1 MYANPDV
8 WCCLLS
14 GQASSGSN
22 LVDCEPIEEGGV
34 VGCHINSNDGTVTFY
49 RNDEFLLQFDN
60 LNEHPAMVPGDG
72 MGRGEYADPMSRGV
86 RPFVCL
92 ETGGDSIYFIGS
104 KSEESVITYP
114 ESDPQCRSSFSGRV
128 INGNFEGLCEQHIWG
143 QDGRWVGHYRDGIR
157 EGTHLWVTP
166 KPPTK
171 GTDLVPETASDTIPE
186 KSPGSELPSLK
197 GLEAK
202 VTLPVTEA
210 EVAVS
215 PPANPAVLP
224 PLVPTPSSTIPPET
238 APPGE
243 IPSNIISPEG
253 TSSGETP
260 ANIVPPDVTPSQSL
274 PALALSSLSSEEF
287 TVISKYELYEHGVF
301 IRALTEQEIDKD
313 PVVAECLKSIEEERE
328 KIMLER
334 LAALCGAVPP
344 PGAGADKKKKN
355 AKKTKAEKARPKSG

>member
-166 KPPTK
+166 KLPSK
-171 GTDLVPETASDTIPE
+171 GAELAPKSAQDVIPE
-186 KSPGSELPSLK
+186 KSPGSELPPLK
-197 GLEAK
+197 GSETQVAP
-202 VTLPVTEA
+202 PVSDGG
-210 EVAVS
+210 VAVS
-215 PPANPAVLP
+215 PPVNPAALP
-224 PLVPTPSSTIPPET
+224 PSGLTPSDVVPPLITSPGQVPAYIVPPEG
-238 APPGE
+238 AP
-243 IPSNIISPEG
+243 
-253 TSSGETP
+253 SGETP
-260 ANIVPPDVTPSQSL
+260 STIVPPDATPSQAL
-274 PALALSSLSSEEF
+274 PALALGSLSSEEF

-301 IRALTEQEIDKD
+301 VRALTEEEIEKD
-313 PVVAECLKSIEEERE
+313 PVVIECLKSIEEERE

-344 PGAGADKKKKN
+344 PGTGVDKKKKN
-355 AKKTKAEKARPKSG
+355 AKKTKAEKARPKAG

>member
-114 ESDPQCRSSFSGRV
+114 ESDPQCRSSFSGRI

-143 QDGRWVGHYRDGIR
+143 QDGRWVGHYRDGVR

-166 KPPTK
+166 KLPTK
-171 GTDLVPETASDTIPE
+171 NTDLVPETAQDIIPE
-186 KSPGSELPSLK
+186 KSPGSELPALK
-197 GLEAK
+197 GLEA
-202 VTLPVTEA
+202 PVATPA
-210 EVAVS
+210 PGGEVAVS
-215 PPANPAVLP
+215 SPAVPAVLP
-224 PLVPTPSSTIPPET
+224 PSGLPASDAIPPLISPPGQVPPDIIPPEGT
-238 APPGE
+238 PSGESTSSAPPD
-243 IPSNIISPEG
+243 
-253 TSSGETP
+253 
-260 ANIVPPDVTPSQSL
+260 ATPSQTL
-274 PALALSSLSSEEF
+274 PALALGSMSSEEF

-301 IRALTEQEIDKD
+301 IRALTEEEIEKD

-344 PGAGADKKKKN
+344 PGAAADKKKKN